1 MIGSTSLDNM
11 KQNHKQ
17 LCRGRSRL
25 PALYQELSHK
35 YLLPVQPVG
44 VVTLDSVTIL
54 HSTKRLLNKPQ
65 ALYQTFSV
73 LCGIHKNV
81 EILLDPEDLKW
92 NFWAASDPFSSRE
105 AFRLNC
111 CCVEAIHHGKN
122 HKKRCLHRT
131 VMQYQLQ
138 SHLQM
143 TRHQNK
149 ISSQSTNDYK
159 QC

>member
-1 MIGSTSLDNM
+1 METEASKANFFCVHSESNLMMSIALVSRCFDLRLAKKLMIGATSLDNM

-25 PALYQELSHK
+25 SALYQELSHK
-35 YLLPVQPVG
+35 YLLPVQPVR
-44 VVTLDSVTIL
+44 VVTLNSVTIL

-81 EILLDPEDLKW
+81 EIHLDQEDLKW

-111 CCVEAIHHGKN
+111 WCVEAIHHG
-122 HKKRCLHRT
+122 
-131 VMQYQLQ
+131 
-138 SHLQM
+138 
-143 TRHQNK
+143 
-149 ISSQSTNDYK
+149 
-159 QC
+159 

>member
-1 MIGSTSLDNM
+1 MSIALVSRCFDLQLAKKLTIGATSLDNM
-11 KQNHKQ
+11 KQNRKQ

-35 YLLPVQPVG
+35 YLLPVQLVG

-54 HSTKRLLNKPQ
+54 YSTKRFLNKPQ

-81 EILLDPEDLKW
+81 GILLSPEDRKW
-92 NFWAASDPFSSRE
+92 NFWAASDPLSSRE

-111 CCVEAIHHGKN
+111 WGVEAIHLG
-122 HKKRCLHRT
+122 
-131 VMQYQLQ
+131 
-138 SHLQM
+138 
-143 TRHQNK
+143 
-149 ISSQSTNDYK
+149 
-159 QC
+159 

>member
-1 MIGSTSLDNM
+1 MMSIALVSRCFDLRLAKKQTIGATSLDNM
-11 KQNHKQ
+11 KQNKQ
-17 LCRGRSRL
+17 SCRGRSRL
-25 PALYQELSHK
+25 PTLYQELSHK
-35 YLLPVQPVG
+35 YLLPVQPVR

-81 EILLDPEDLKW
+81 EILLDQEDLKW

-111 CCVEAIHHGKN
+111 WGVEAIQHG
-122 HKKRCLHRT
+122 
-131 VMQYQLQ
+131 
-138 SHLQM
+138 
-143 TRHQNK
+143 
-149 ISSQSTNDYK
+149 
-159 QC
+159 

>member
-1 MIGSTSLDNM
+1 MMSIALVSRRFDLRLTIGATSLD
-11 KQNHKQ
+11 KQ

-25 PALYQELSHK
+25 PTLYQELSHK
-35 YLLPVQPVG
+35 YLLPVQPVR
-44 VVTLDSVTIL
+44 VITLDSVTIL

-81 EILLDPEDLKW
+81 EILLDQEDLKW

-111 CCVEAIHHGKN
+111 WGVEAIHHG
-122 HKKRCLHRT
+122 
-131 VMQYQLQ
+131 
-138 SHLQM
+138 
-143 TRHQNK
+143 
-149 ISSQSTNDYK
+149 
-159 QC
+159 

>member
-1 MIGSTSLDNM
+1 MTSIALVSRCFDLRLSKKLMIGSTSLDNM

-25 PALYQELSHK
+25 PALYQEHSHK

-111 CCVEAIHHGKN
+111 CGVEAIHHG
-122 HKKRCLHRT
+122 
-131 VMQYQLQ
+131 
-138 SHLQM
+138 
-143 TRHQNK
+143 
-149 ISSQSTNDYK
+149 
-159 QC
+159 